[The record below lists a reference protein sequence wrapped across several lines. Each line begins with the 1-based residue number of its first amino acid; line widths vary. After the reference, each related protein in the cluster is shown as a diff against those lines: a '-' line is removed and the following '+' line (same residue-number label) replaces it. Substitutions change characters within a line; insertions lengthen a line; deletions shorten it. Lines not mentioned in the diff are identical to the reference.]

1 MIVDTSAVM
10 AIALQETGWEVLYQ
24 QAIAAPELLTS

>member
-10 AIALQETGWEVLYQ
+10 AIATELKLPLLYTGKDFE
-24 QAIAAPELLTS
+24 AAGF